1 VVAAFP
7 VTELNRRRSPDLRV
21 PLHDDPQTTP
31 RQRISHITP
40 AIVAP
45 TSLSVR
51 LLVSFFQWYRRRY
64 THCDAVES
72 AYTSNMADR
81 HVEFPHGLE

>member
-1 VVAAFP
+1 MSLANYDGSGLCFTAA
-7 VTELNRRRSPDLRV
+7 
-21 PLHDDPQTTP
+21 
-31 RQRISHITP
+31 
-40 AIVAP
+40 
-45 TSLSVR
+45 SLSVR

>member
-1 VVAAFP
+1 MVAAFP

-21 PLHDDPQTTP
+21 SLPDDPQTTP

-40 AIVAP
+40 AIFAP

-72 AYTSNMADR
+72 
-81 HVEFPHGLE
+81 PILLQ